1 MSRDAAARATGPVVT
16 AARAALDEFVEL
28 GPAERRQ
35 APDVG
40 HVGVER
46 AQGHAHVPEFDV
58 DATVGQVVRR
68 RGRQ

>member
-1 MSRDAAARATGPVVT
+1 MVAAAG
-16 AARAALDEFVEL
+16 AALDELVEL

-46 AQGHAHVPEFDV
+46 AQGHAHLPEFDV
-58 DATVGQVVRR
+58 DATVGQVVRG
-68 RGRQ
+68 RGRR